1 MRTLEELKQKYSNDP
16 EFQKHYKQADLEY
29 TVIELLIRT
38 RTQAKLSQAELA
50 KRMATTQ
57 SAIARLEAGRVSPS
71 IATLRRYAEAT
82 GYELRVDMTPL

>member
-1 MRTLEELKQKYSNDP
+1 MKTLGELKKKYVKDP
-16 EFQKHYKQADLEY
+16 AFREHYKQADVEY

-57 SAIARLEAGRVSPS
+57 SAIARLEGGRVSPS

-82 GYELRVDMTPL
+82 GYKLHVDMTPL